1 MLFEFVVINQ
11 LWQAVASIE
20 QSLKMNAGAP
30 EG

>member
-11 LWQAVASIE
+11 LCQAVASIE
-20 QSLKMNAGAP
+20 QSLKVNAGAP